1 MSIILPIGVLRSG
14 YVIIKRKILASF
26 FLPRGKG
33 GLGIGNW
40 GLRVKQTRESL
51 EHALMPLGA
60 QALEKKL
67 ALRRLAGAVK
77 AFDGDEGAAARWGDA
92 GKG

>member
-1 MSIILPIGVLRSG
+1 M
-14 YVIIKRKILASF
+14 
-26 FLPRGKG
+26 
-33 GLGIGNW
+33 
-40 GLRVKQTRESL
+40 RVKQTRESL

-67 ALRRLAGAVK
+67 ALCRLAGAVK
-77 AFDGDEGAAARWGDA
+77 AFDGDEGAAAWWGDA

>member
-1 MSIILPIGVLRSG
+1 M
-14 YVIIKRKILASF
+14 
-26 FLPRGKG
+26 
-33 GLGIGNW
+33 
-40 GLRVKQTRESL
+40 RVKQTRESL

-77 AFDGDEGAAARWGDA
+77 AFDGDEGAAAWWGDA